1 MWLKTAYGGWGLF
14 DAEMVPTTESYQGNR
29 FAIDRR
35 TRLVV
40 DLDCTREK
48 RWPSDCLQL
57 HKFSCPGSYD
67 QSRFYARRP
76 RQQGHVELE
85 DFWDRLMRV
94 GSARQRKT
102 S

>member
-14 DAEMVPTTESYQGNR
+14 DAAMFPTTESHQGNR

-35 TRLVV
+35 TRLVI

-48 RWPSDCLQL
+48 RWPASYLRL
-57 HKFSCPGSYD
+57 HKYSCPGAYD
-67 QSRFYARRP
+67 QARFYPRRP
-76 RQQGHVELE
+76 RQQAQVELD

-94 GSARQRKT
+94 GTARQRKT